1 MHSMELPSDFC
12 NQILKLDPS
21 MRYAGVLD
29 RSEKIIM
36 EAHRK
41 DAQPLLP
48 EDVREISLRH
58 AAQRMRERTLLR
70 PYIGKPI
77 YFVGVY
83 EKIIRATI
91 PLSGRYYL
99 LALSMEVNAEHEK
112 VIKKVLSFI
121 KDRLKE

>member
-1 MHSMELPSDFC
+1 MELLSDFC

-21 MRYAGVLD
+21 IRYAGVLD

>member
-1 MHSMELPSDFC
+1 MELPNDFC
-12 NQILKLDPS
+12 EQVLKLDS
-21 MRYAGVLD
+21 SIRYAGVLD
-29 RSEKIIM
+29 RSERIIM
-36 EAHRK
+36 EKHREST
-41 DAQPLLP
+41 QSLLP
-48 EDVREISLRH
+48 EDVREISLKH

-91 PLSGRYYL
+91 PLSGKYYL
-99 LALSMEVNAEHEK
+99 LALSMEPGIEHEK

-121 KDRLKE
+121 NNTLKE

>member
-1 MHSMELPSDFC
+1 MHSMELLNDFC

-21 MRYAGVLD
+21 IRYAGILD

-36 EAHRK
+36 EAHREDIK
-41 DAQPLLP
+41 PLLP
-48 EDVREISLRH
+48 EDVREISLKH

-91 PLSGRYYL
+91 PLSGKYYL